1 MHKDDLKCGFFADCV
16 LVESDDKGFTYY
28 VAPELE
34 YFYFKDQTGT
44 GFLDSSGYFDQ
55 NTPDLGTDLRRETV
69 LTLEDLGIPVE
80 SSHHEA
86 APSQHEI
93 DLRHTDALTMA
104 DTVMT
109 YKLVVKEIAM
119 SHGYF
124 ASFMPKPSAE
134 INGNGMHTN
143 MSLFRGD
150 ENVFYSESGIHHM
163 SETARQF
170 CAGLLKHARE
180 ITLVTNQWVNSYK
193 RLVPSYE
200 APTYVTWA
208 EVNRSDLI
216 RIPSFKPGRESSRRI
231 EYRAP
236 DPACNPYLAF
246 SVMLAAGMEG
256 IEKEYDLSPAIE
268 ENAHYLTHSERKKL
282 GIESLPGNLWEAIQ
296 VTESSDLVKNS
307 LGEEVFSSFIE
318 NKKIE
323 WENYSSQISQY
334 ELDKYL
340 PIL

>member
-1 MHKDDLKCGFFADCV
+1 
-16 LVESDDKGFTYY
+16 
-28 VAPELE
+28 
-34 YFYFKDQTGT
+34 
-44 GFLDSSGYFDQ
+44 
-55 NTPDLGTDLRRETV
+55 
-69 LTLEDLGIPVE
+69 
-80 SSHHEA
+80 
-86 APSQHEI
+86 
-93 DLRHTDALTMA
+93 MA

-119 SHGYF
+119 SQGYF
-124 ASFMPKPSAE
+124 ASFMPKPSAD

-143 MSLFRGD
+143 MSLFKGD
-150 ENVFYSESGIHHM
+150 ENVFYSETGRHHM

-256 IEKEYDLSPAIE
+256 GDKGYNLPPAIE
-268 ENAHYLTHSERKKL
+268 ENVHHLAPSERKKL

-296 VTESSDLVKNS
+296 VTEASDLVRSS
-307 LGEEVFSSFIE
+307 LG
-318 NKKIE
+318 
-323 WENYSSQISQY
+323 SQSHIH
-334 ELDKYL
+334 
-340 PIL
+340 I

>member
-1 MHKDDLKCGFFADCV
+1 M
-16 LVESDDKGFTYY
+16 
-28 VAPELE
+28 
-34 YFYFKDQTGT
+34 
-44 GFLDSSGYFDQ
+44 
-55 NTPDLGTDLRRETV
+55 
-69 LTLEDLGIPVE
+69 
-80 SSHHEA
+80 
-86 APSQHEI
+86 SQ
-93 DLRHTDALTMA
+93 
-104 DTVMT
+104 
-109 YKLVVKEIAM
+109 
-119 SHGYF
+119 GYF
-124 ASFMPKPSAE
+124 ASFMPKPSAD

-143 MSLFRGD
+143 MSLFKGD
-150 ENVFYSESGIHHM
+150 ENVFYSETGRHHM

-256 IEKEYDLSPAIE
+256 VDKGYNLPPAIE
-268 ENAHYLTHSERKKL
+268 ENVHHLAPSERKKL

-296 VTESSDLVKNS
+296 VTEASDLVRSS
-307 LGEEVFSSFIE
+307 LGDEVFNSFIE

-334 ELDKYL
+334 ELEKYL